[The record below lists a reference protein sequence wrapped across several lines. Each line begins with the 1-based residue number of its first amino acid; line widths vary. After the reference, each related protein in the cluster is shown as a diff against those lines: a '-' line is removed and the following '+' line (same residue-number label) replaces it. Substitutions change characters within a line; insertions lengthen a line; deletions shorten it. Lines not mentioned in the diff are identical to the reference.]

1 MYRFLL
7 IANFGTVDHG
17 DLGSLFWIL
26 VMLQI
31 YFVYS
36 GSFEYYYQIS
46 SSHPERCHISIFQFP
61 DKTFTLYTYIWK
73 YTHSIR
79 VQTST
84 GVVVTGWPIW
94 NSALVGFWTHRLPVW
109 QNFLLKFSPITSWI
123 KCRKR
128 YTGSLILSSA
138 LIGFRTYWKLVWCS
152 FLLKF

>member
-17 DLGSLFWIL
+17 DLVSLFWIL

-46 SSHPERCHISIFQFP
+46 SSHTERCHISVFQFP
-61 DKTFTLYTYIWK
+61 DKTFII
-73 YTHSIR
+73 S
-79 VQTST
+79 
-84 GVVVTGWPIW
+84 VVVTGWPIW

-109 QNFLLKFSPITSWI
+109 QNFLLKFSPIRSWI